1 MDQIQTKNNQILQY
15 EDEINLKNGQIRKI
29 KLELEES
36 KFRYQESVDQNFTKI
51 ESLINKLAREKQ
63 KRIKYK
69 EKIKIM
75 KE

>member
-15 EDEINLKNGQIRKI
+15 EDEINSKNGQIKKI
-29 KLELEES
+29 KQELEES